1 MFGMIPPLYRW
12 AAIALAVA
20 LGALALAAWDS
31 ARLKRADAAGYKR
44 AQAEYQARELAAV
57 NAARAE
63 EARRTAAVQKEA
75 DHARQ
80 SLARAQADAAAAADA
95 GQRLRAALSAA
106 RRSCPAASGATPA
119 VGSPPADPAEGVLAD
134 VQRRLDEAADGIAAH
149 ADAARIAGQA
159 CQRAYNALTQ

>member
-1 MFGMIPPLYRW
+1 MIVPTIVYRW
-12 AAIALAVA
+12 AAIALAVV
-20 LGALALAAWDS
+20 LGALTLAAWDS

-44 AQAEYQARELAAV
+44 AQSEYQARELAAV

-80 SLARAQADAAAAADA
+80 DLTRAQADAAAAADA
-95 GQRLRAALSAA
+95 GQRLRAALAAA
-106 RRSCPAASGATPA
+106 RRSCPAAAGSPAA

>member
-1 MFGMIPPLYRW
+1 MLIPPLYRW
-12 AAIALAVA
+12 AAIALAIA
-20 LGALALAAWDS
+20 LGALTLAAWDS

-44 AQAEYQARELAAV
+44 AQSEYQARELAAV

-80 SLARAQADAAAAADA
+80 DLTRAQADAAAAADA
-95 GQRLRAALSAA
+95 GQRLRAALAAA
-106 RRSCPAASGATPA
+106 RRSCPAAAGSPAA

>member
-1 MFGMIPPLYRW
+1 MLIPPLYRW
-12 AAIALAVA
+12 AAIALAIA
-20 LGALALAAWDS
+20 LGALTLAAWDS

-44 AQAEYQARELAAV
+44 AQSEYQARELAAV

-80 SLARAQADAAAAADA
+80 DLTRAQADAAAAADA
-95 GQRLRAALSAA
+95 GQRLRAAIAAA
-106 RRSCPAASGATPA
+106 RRSCPAASGAPAA

>member
-1 MFGMIPPLYRW
+1 MLIPPFYRW

-31 ARLKRADAAGYKR
+31 ARLKRADAAGYAR

-80 SLARAQADAAAAADA
+80 DLARAQADAAAAADA
-95 GQRLRAALSAA
+95 GQRLRAALAAA
-106 RRSCPAASGATPA
+106 RRSCPAASGSPAA
-119 VGSPPADPAEGVLAD
+119 VGSPPADPTAD
-134 VQRRLDEAADGIAAH
+134 LLERLQRRLDEAADGIAAH

-159 CQRAYNALTQ
+159 CQRAYEALTP